1 MRPQWVIGSW
11 NTLLRFRYSKARKR
25 RALPR
30 RAVTGTTVASAT
42 WAEAIWCAACTH
54 AGVFRNGTA
63 VLFSS
68 IAKGGRTCSGLP
80 LDIPTC
86 VSGLKL
92 RCISPQGEVARA
104 GLVSVRFL
112 PGRPRLFFV
121 RCRKRVWF
129 FGSVFCFRGV
139 GVAGR
144 CVWLFAGI
152 RAMPSCF
159 TRCPCAGRHLLFF
172 AAAKKSRQKKAANT
186 ANISSCL
193 RAPNRSYASDGN
205 ISVRVRCQRFESMP
219 HPLQIP
225 AQELAAAN
233 GLCRPGGKL
242 CVGCRTVQV
251 SALTRNTSLASPSG
265 VMRLWR
271 ESLHTV
277 CHLGGGGMSGT
288 ACCDAGA

>member
-1 MRPQWVIGSW
+1 MR
-11 NTLLRFRYSKARKR
+11 ARM
-25 RALPR
+25 RAP
-30 RAVTGTTVASAT
+30 
-42 WAEAIWCAACTH
+42 
-54 AGVFRNGTA
+54 FRNGTA

-68 IAKGGRTCSGLP
+68 FSKGGRTCSGLP

-92 RCISPQGEVARA
+92 RCISPRGDSPCGA
-104 GLVSVRFL
+104 GFGVFAGPAPFVFVVLCDAASRF
-112 PGRPRLFFV
+112 G
-121 RCRKRVWF
+121 
-129 FGSVFCFRGV
+129 FCFCGV

-144 CVWLFAGI
+144 CVCLFAGI
-152 RAMPSCF
+152 RVMTYPF
-159 TRCPCAGRHLLFF
+159 KRCPCAGRHLLFF

-186 ANISSCL
+186 ANSSSCL
-193 RAPNRSYASDGN
+193 RAPNRSYASHGN
-205 ISVRVRCQRFESMP
+205 ISVRVRCQRFEQKP

-225 AQELAAAN
+225 AQEPAAAN

-251 SALTRNTSLASPSG
+251 SAVTTNTKLASQSG

-277 CHLGGGGMSGT
+277 FHLSGGGLSG
-288 ACCDAGA
+288 AAGCDAGA